1 MFDRA
6 IDDILVR
13 LGNTVLMLADPD
25 VTRTEQEKAALA
37 KSVNQFAQC
46 ADNSRDERVI
56 ALAGR
61 LEAALNV
68 HWPHRLH

>member
-13 LGNTVLMLADPD
+13 LGNAVLMLAHPN

-37 KSVNQFAQC
+37 KSVGQFAAC
-46 ADNSRDERVI
+46 ADNSSDERVT
-56 ALAGR
+56 ALAGH
-61 LEAALNV
+61 LEAALNA

>member
-13 LGNTVLMLADPD
+13 LGNTVLMLAHPD

-37 KSVNQFAQC
+37 KSVDQFSAC
-46 ADNSRDERVI
+46 ADNSSDERVT
-56 ALAGR
+56 ALACQ

-68 HWPHRLH
+68 HWPHRVH